1 MNREQV
7 KKTNNVS
14 NNQTKKSKK
23 KKRNA
28 RKTQHLCQR
37 LSLTEC
43 EGPTITGNNKEL
55 WESNRE
61 GNINDSKVKRGNTA
75 IVTFST
81 TD

>member
-1 MNREQV
+1 MNQEQV

-37 LSLTEC
+37 LSLTEY

-55 WESNRE
+55 WQSNRA
-61 GNINDSKVKRGNTA
+61 GNKKDSKVKRGNTA

-81 TD
+81 KD